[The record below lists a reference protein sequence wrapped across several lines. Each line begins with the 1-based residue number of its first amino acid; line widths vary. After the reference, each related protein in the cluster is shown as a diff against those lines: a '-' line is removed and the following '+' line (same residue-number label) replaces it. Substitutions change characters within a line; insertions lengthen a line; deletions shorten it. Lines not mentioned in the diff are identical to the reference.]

1 MTPEP
6 YRQQQGF
13 AFFANASGCTSQLP
27 QARYGVG
34 DGAALQDSDANCL
47 CVCPWPGSRL
57 VLGRAKG
64 RVHCV
69 PSPLDVTAKQRLLL
83 THAARPHWGVEAAG
97 LPPTR
102 EASPASRPS
111 PGGCGEGG
119 STAGDSRQNSAQTR
133 GPGYGHVPRLGA
145 GPPGPRP
152 MGPSDVPGAEPR
164 RRREPT
170 RE

>member
-1 MTPEP
+1 MHSLPSVGKRLGVHQPAVTSPVWGWGGGRPCRTGTPI
-6 YRQQQGF
+6 
-13 AFFANASGCTSQLP
+13 ASAS
-27 QARYGVG
+27 A
-34 DGAALQDSDANCL
+34 
-47 CVCPWPGSRL
+47 PGSRL

-69 PSPLDVTAKQRLLL
+69 SSPLDVTAKQRLLL
-83 THAARPHWGVEAAG
+83 THSARPHWEVEAAG
-97 LPPTR
+97 LSPTP

-111 PGGCGEGG
+111 PGGCGERD
-119 STAGDSRQNSAQTR
+119 STAGDSRQNSAQAR

-145 GPPGPRP
+145 GPPGLRP
-152 MGPSDVPGAEPR
+152 MGPSEVLGAEPR